1 MCALQDLFFTMVKLQ
16 KLEKVIFG
24 GIKGRMYTEQVFL
37 LHSEFQQLCKGIRD
51 SEYDPLDLTSKVHFY
66 NQ

>member
-1 MCALQDLFFTMVKLQ
+1 MCALQDLFFTMVKFQ

-37 LHSEFQQLCKGIRD
+37 LHSEFQQICKEILKR
-51 SEYDPLDLTSKVHFY
+51 EYDPLDLTCKVNF
-66 NQ
+66 

>member
-1 MCALQDLFFTMVKLQ
+1 MQDLFFTMVKLQ

-37 LHSEFQQLCKGIRD
+37 LHSEFQQLCKEIMERD
-51 SEYDPLDLTSKVHFY
+51 YDPLDLTSKVCF
-66 NQ
+66 